1 MQTQSA
7 LSADDQR
14 RLVAAGVLLAL
25 LAVTVQ
31 TALYMADIY
40 AFDRRV
46 RTLDLD
52 GEGGFAAWTGSVATF
67 STGFV
72 ALLLSFVES
81 SRRLCLLALAG
92 AVTFL
97 SIDES
102 LIIHERLGLAIT
114 EALDLSDKYVR
125 VAWPAVYLPLLV
137 AVAALVFQLART
149 STDPARRLLVGG
161 LVVLAGAVGLEIA
174 KLALDLIPSLPI
186 RGWLYTAQ
194 IALEEGA
201 ELAGWILLTTGLAVR
216 LLNQSATQVTAIPR
230 P

>member
-14 RLVAAGVLLAL
+14 SLVVAGVLLAL

-46 RTLDLD
+46 RTFDID
-52 GEGGFAAWTGSVATF
+52 SEGGFPAWAASIATF
-67 STGFV
+67 STGFA

-81 SRRLCLLALAG
+81 SRRLRLLALAG

-97 SIDES
+97 SLDES
-102 LIIHERLGLAIT
+102 LIIHERLGLAVT
-114 EALDLSDKYVR
+114 EALNLSDKYLR
-125 VAWPAVYLPLLV
+125 VAWPAVYLPLLA

-149 STDPARRLLVGG
+149 STDPARRLLVIG

-174 KLALDLIPSLPI
+174 GLALDLIPGT